1 MDRLIRTRSIVLT
14 CHVIVKALNMTIEHI
29 KGPEFRLF
37 LISSAQSEDFAK
49 SLRLLMPM
57 KFVPKVRLKSTK
69 QSGCFGEFKSLDA
82 ESVRDRVSR
91 WVTSIMQV
99 DVSLSYAVT
108 NLDKVLWINRFR
120 LTQSSNASTI
130 NTVRSAVSFMDESSL
145 SCRVSRFRVVSL
157 ARVPKRDSRFFEP
170 VPEVLP

>member
-1 MDRLIRTRSIVLT
+1 
-14 CHVIVKALNMTIEHI
+14 
-29 KGPEFRLF
+29 
-37 LISSAQSEDFAK
+37 
-49 SLRLLMPM
+49 MPM

-82 ESVRDRVSR
+82 ESVCDRVSR

-120 LTQSSNASTI
+120 LTQSSKASNI

-170 VPEVLP
+170 VPEVLPLKEPRNMATKKAAPAKTVKKAAKPAKSAKAKPAAKAKTAAKK